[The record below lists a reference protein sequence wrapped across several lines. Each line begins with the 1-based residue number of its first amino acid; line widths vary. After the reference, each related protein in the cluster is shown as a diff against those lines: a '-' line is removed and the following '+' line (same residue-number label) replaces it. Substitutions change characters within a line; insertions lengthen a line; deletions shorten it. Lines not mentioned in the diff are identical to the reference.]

1 VSAADDRA
9 VVERFWA
16 ALYDRDWDRLADCFA
31 PDADYTDVCSPADD
45 IAVGPSQILA
55 RLRLG
60 IEPIDRYEHD
70 LKLMV
75 AEGGVVVTEHTET
88 WHWHTGESVALPFV
102 SVQEVAGGL
111 ITRWWDYWDLQTLLG
126 AAPEWWI
133 THISAGWGVPSG
145 GAAGTGVPSGEAAG
159 TSAAV
164 PLHSRE

>member
-1 VSAADDRA
+1 VSASDDRA
-9 VVERFWA
+9 VVENFWE
-16 ALYDRDWDRLADCFA
+16 ALYDRDWDRLAACFA

-45 IAVGPSQILA
+45 IAVGPAQILA

-70 LKLMV
+70 LKLVV

-88 WHWHTGESVALPFV
+88 WHWHTGESVTLPFV
-102 SVQEVAGGL
+102 SVQEVADGL

-133 THISAGWGVPSG
+133 THIAEGWKDRV
-145 GAAGTGVPSGEAAG
+145 A
-159 TSAAV
+159 
-164 PLHSRE
+164 